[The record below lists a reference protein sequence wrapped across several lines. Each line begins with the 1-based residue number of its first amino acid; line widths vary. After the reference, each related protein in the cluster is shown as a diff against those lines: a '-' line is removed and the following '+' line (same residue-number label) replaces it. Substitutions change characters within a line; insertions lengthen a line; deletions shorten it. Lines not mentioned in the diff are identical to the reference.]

1 RVQIPAF
8 YSASP
13 LFGVGRH
20 DKGSD
25 EQKAGYFTRPFA
37 LRGRDQ
43 IDESVR
49 GGLCLHIEYQ
59 GGSHL
64 LLFDAPF
71 IHCPAPD
78 LPERRKATRRPKL
91 ERLKLVQRAPAL

>member
-1 RVQIPAF
+1 MSQ
-8 YSASP
+8 S
-13 LFGVGRH
+13 G
-20 DKGSD
+20 
-25 EQKAGYFTRPFA
+25 AGCAY
-37 LRGRDQ
+37 
-43 IDESVR
+43 ISN
-49 GGLCLHIEYQ
+49 IK